1 MGKLL
6 KDFER
11 VKAIVQVQLN
21 EASLIKVTATG
32 GDGWSGGGGGGSS
45 SSSSSG
51 GGSGSGGSSV
61 FRMGGGGGG
70 GARGGP
76 QDFSLPTDAGSPP
89 SGAVVPKLIQ
99 TLQGQDVDELI
110 MEERERDIRKM
121 NQDLQL
127 VHEMFQDMA
136 NIVEQQGEM
145 IEEISEMTIKSH
157 DRAQAGLEQVKQA
170 AAHQS
175 SCVVC

>member
-1 MGKLL
+1 ML

-45 SSSSSG
+45 SSGGGSG
-51 GGSGSGGSSV
+51 GGSGSGASSV